1 LAKIS
6 ASQAGREEAEHF
18 GQNSRGGIL
27 CRIPPYLLLDKSPS
41 WRFFGII
48 KTMRIFKNFRSFK
61 VLVILVF
68 CFALMAGV
76 LAFVFLKPTPNPNL
90 NTQYCHVA
98 GLPYQNPAL
107 SIKERVDDLIS
118 RMNDWEKMG
127 QMALVEK
134 NSISLK
140 DVAKY
145 NVGALLSGGGAG
157 PKQDTP
163 LAWLNMLNDFNNAA
177 KSTCLEIPLLYGI
190 DAIHGHGNVL
200 GATIFPHSI
209 GLGATG
215 DADLVKRVAKA
226 TAEELAATGIYWS
239 YSPNLD
245 VVKDIRWGKTYE
257 TFGSNTANVAKL
269 GLAYLEG
276 TQESSNGY
284 FEVLAN
290 PKHFIGGGSMTFG
303 TARNPKF
310 KVEEGDIRMDEE
322 TLRQTH
328 LVPFKTAIAGG
339 AQVIMVGTA
348 SWNGEINSAN
358 HHLLTDILKNE
369 LGFSGFVVSD
379 WYGVYEIESSK
390 YNSLVR
396 AVNAG
401 IDMIMLPF
409 EYGDFMGYMQKAVS
423 SGDISRERLDDAV
436 RRILTVKFETGLFDR
451 PQATAEGL
459 SVIGSKEHRELARE
473 AVRKSQVL
481 LKNTNSTLPL
491 SKSVAK
497 VLVSGF
503 SSDNLGRQAGGWT
516 TEWQGIDGN
525 YGIVGTTLLQAIKNI
540 VSKDTKIEFNKEGD
554 FSVSGLA
561 DVGIVV
567 VGEKPYAEGWGDT
580 GSITLS
586 PEDLLAIEKTKANSK
601 KLVVVIVSG
610 RPMDIEKYA
619 KDWDAVVASW
629 LPGSEGQM
637 FCLAII
643 PLPECCP
650 LLGNYNIIDI

>member
-1 LAKIS
+1 MKIFRS
-6 ASQAGREEAEHF
+6 
-18 GQNSRGGIL
+18 
-27 CRIPPYLLLDKSPS
+27 
-41 WRFFGII
+41 
-48 KTMRIFKNFRSFK
+48 FRSFK
-61 VLVILVF
+61 VLAILIA
-68 CFALMAGV
+68 CFVLVAGV
-76 LAFVFLKPTPNPNL
+76 LTFVFLKFSPNPNL

-98 GLPYQNPAL
+98 GLPYQNLAL
-107 SIKERVDDLIS
+107 PIEERVDDLMS
-118 RMNDWEKMG
+118 RMNDWEKIG

-134 NSISLK
+134 NSVSPK
-140 DVAKY
+140 DVTKY
-145 NVGALLSGGGAG
+145 NLGAVLSGGGAG

-163 LAWLNMLNDFNNAA
+163 LAWLEMLNNFQDAA
-177 KSTCLEIPLLYGI
+177 NETCLGIPLLYGV
-190 DAIHGHGNVL
+190 DAIHGHSNVL

-215 DADLVKRVAKA
+215 DADLVKRGAKA
-226 TAEELAATGIYWS
+226 TAEEVVATGIYWS

-245 VVKDIRWGKTYE
+245 VVTDIRWGKTYE
-257 TFGSNTANVAKL
+257 TFGSDTANVSKL

-276 TQESSNGY
+276 TQGSLNGY

-303 TARNPKF
+303 TSRNPKF

-328 LVPFKTAIAGG
+328 LVPFRAFIDGG

-379 WYGVYEIESSK
+379 WYGVYEIESNK

-401 IDMIMLPF
+401 IDMVMLPF
-409 EYGDFMGYMQKAVS
+409 EYKSFMGYMQKAVS

-436 RRILTVKFETGLFDR
+436 RRILTVKFKTGLFDR
-451 PQATAEGL
+451 PRATVEGL
-459 SVIGSKEHRELARE
+459 SVIGSKDHRELARE

-491 SKSVAK
+491 SKSSAK
-497 VLVSGF
+497 ILISGF
-503 SSDNLGRQAGGWT
+503 SADNLGRQAGGWT

-525 YGIVGTTLLQAIKNI
+525 YGIVGTTILQAIKNT
-540 VSKDTKIEFNKEGD
+540 VSKDTEIVFNKKGD
-554 FSVSGLA
+554 FLTENNPA

-567 VGEKPYAEGWGDT
+567 VGEKPYAEGWGDKD
-580 GSITLS
+580 SITLS
-586 PEDLLAIEKTKANSK
+586 PEDLSAIEKTRANSK
-601 KLVVVIVSG
+601 KVIVVIVSG
-610 RPMDIEKYA
+610 RPMDIAKYA

-629 LPGSEGQM
+629 LPGSEGGGVADVL
-637 FCLAII
+637 FGEY
-643 PLPECCP
+643 PFVGSLPVIWD
-650 LLGNYNIIDI
+650 L